1 LIQLMLTPAAGKRL
15 IGKGMAVHP
24 AVTDT
29 LKKGTIVIIAG
40 TTNGYVAEEIL
51 ASIGQTGNFSRKRF
65 FRGINLPP
73 HHRTTDQGRLPDE
86 SSFKGDVVIKDG
98 ILLPDH
104 TIEDTVGSLKEGDLI
119 LKGGNAV
126 DLKHRQGAVLI
137 GNPTGGTVFLALQ
150 AAVGKRV
157 RLVMPIG
164 LEKRITGNL
173 NDIALRV
180 NSPGSTGLRL
190 MPTPG
195 EIFTEIDA
203 LSLLSGTNAELI
215 SAGGVSGAEGGVWLA
230 ITGTLEAEQKAAQL
244 LNSIVGE
251 TGFFV

>member
-1 LIQLMLTPAAGKRL
+1 MLQFMLTPAAGKRL
-15 IGKGMAVHP
+15 IGKGMAIHP
-24 AVTDT
+24 AVTGT
-29 LKKGTIVIIAG
+29 LKKGTIVIVAG

-51 ASIGQTGNFSRKRF
+51 ASIEQTENFSRKRF
-65 FRGINLPP
+65 FRGITLPP

-86 SSFKGDVVIKDG
+86 SVFKGDVIIKDG
-98 ILLPDH
+98 ILLPNR

-126 DLKHRQGAVLI
+126 DLKHRQAAVLI

-164 LEKRITGNL
+164 LEKRIIGNL

-190 MPTPG
+190 MPVPG

-203 LSLLSGTNAELI
+203 LALLTGANAEMI
-215 SAGGVSGAEGGVWLA
+215 SAGGVSGAEGGIWLG
-230 ITGTLEAEQKAAQL
+230 ITGTREVQQKTEQL
-244 LNSIVGE
+244 LDSIVGE
-251 TGFFV
+251 PGFSI